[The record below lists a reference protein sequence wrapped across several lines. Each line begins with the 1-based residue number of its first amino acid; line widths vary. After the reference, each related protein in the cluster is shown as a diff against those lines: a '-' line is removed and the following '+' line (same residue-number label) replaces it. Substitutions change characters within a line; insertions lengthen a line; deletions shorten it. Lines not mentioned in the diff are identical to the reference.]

1 MLELAKELMIEDYRL
16 ADLQSIPD
24 DEIESKKHL
33 GIL

>member
-1 MLELAKELMIEDYRL
+1 MIEDYRL

-24 DEIESKKHL
+24 DEIERKKHL